1 MIIDVNYS
9 RIQQKINQKTDK
21 IKLVVS
27 NEFLKDANYFCR
39 EDTGETKRSGI
50 RFSLLTEGK
59 IIWKTDYV
67 RKIYYFGSPVKD
79 RNPNASL
86 MWGHKAKS
94 KNMNKYQAIAD
105 TIVRSD

>member
-1 MIIDVNYS
+1 MIVDINYAS
-9 RIQQKINQKTDK
+9 IQQKINQKTDK

-59 IIWKTDYV
+59 IILWHSQEVKYLLV
-67 RKIYYFGSPVKD
+67 RKLIMDMDVDCHYRDWETD
-79 RNPNASL
+79 R
-86 MWGHKAKS
+86 KS
-94 KNMNKYQAIAD
+94 
-105 TIVRSD
+105 VV

>member
-86 MWGHKAKS
+86 MWAHKAKS